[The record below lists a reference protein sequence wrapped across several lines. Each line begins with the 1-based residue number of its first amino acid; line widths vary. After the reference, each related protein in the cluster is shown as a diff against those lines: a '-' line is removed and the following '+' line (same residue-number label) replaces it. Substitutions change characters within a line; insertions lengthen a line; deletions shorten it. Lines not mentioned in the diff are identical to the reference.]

1 MNIKQNAAPDI
12 YIENSSVGKRL
23 YQASDAR
30 VRATADDYILIEL
43 EAVPAVIAGLSGK
56 RIEDVEAFMAGI
68 EIPDSPNSNL
78 TDKFLASGS
87 IEEPSVMPYDGLR
100 RKHSQTWGGY
110 DENGKLHYWNE
121 SFKEEFKRG
130 RWVKI

>member
-56 RIEDVEAFMAGI
+56 RIEDVEAFMASSV
-68 EIPDSPNSNL
+68 DSP
-78 TDKFLASGS
+78 
-87 IEEPSVMPYDGLR
+87 E
-100 RKHSQTWGGY
+100 
-110 DENGKLHYWNE
+110 
-121 SFKEEFKRG
+121 
-130 RWVKI
+130 